1 MRASHAGSLCQAPT
15 VRRGPGAW
23 LPIEFITI
31 DQPTCFGPHYYS
43 LIFNAYARH
52 MLRVA
57 ALLLALAVGFDYA
70 MLNGKYTNA
79 ARQVTVAIFHSFA
92 H

>member
-1 MRASHAGSLCQAPT
+1 
-15 VRRGPGAW
+15 
-23 LPIEFITI
+23 
-31 DQPTCFGPHYYS
+31 
-43 LIFNAYARH
+43 

-57 ALLLALAVGFDYA
+57 ALLLTLAVGFDYA

-79 ARQVTVAIFHSFA
+79 ARQVTVAIFRSFV

>member
-1 MRASHAGSLCQAPT
+1 
-15 VRRGPGAW
+15 
-23 LPIEFITI
+23 
-31 DQPTCFGPHYYS
+31 
-43 LIFNAYARH
+43 

-79 ARQVTVAIFHSFA
+79 ARQISVAIFRSFA

>member
-1 MRASHAGSLCQAPT
+1 
-15 VRRGPGAW
+15 
-23 LPIEFITI
+23 
-31 DQPTCFGPHYYS
+31 
-43 LIFNAYARH
+43 

-57 ALLLALAVGFDYA
+57 ALLLALAVGLDYA

-79 ARQVTVAIFHSFA
+79 ARQVTVAIFRSFV

>member
-1 MRASHAGSLCQAPT
+1 
-15 VRRGPGAW
+15 
-23 LPIEFITI
+23 
-31 DQPTCFGPHYYS
+31 
-43 LIFNAYARH
+43 

-79 ARQVTVAIFHSFA
+79 ARQMTGAIFRGFA

>member
-1 MRASHAGSLCQAPT
+1 
-15 VRRGPGAW
+15 
-23 LPIEFITI
+23 
-31 DQPTCFGPHYYS
+31 
-43 LIFNAYARH
+43 

-79 ARQVTVAIFHSFA
+79 ARQVGVAVFHSFV